1 VEHGLYG
8 SDPGLSS
15 DAVGPERVAGAGSP
29 ADPAV
34 RLVDVSKL
42 YGKVE
47 AVASLDLTIERGELL
62 TLLGPSGSGKSTV
75 LRMIAGLIKP
85 SSGTI
90 WIEDEEVGARP
101 THRRNIAMVFQ
112 SLALFP
118 HMDVFANIAF
128 PLRMRRIGR
137 QEISRRV
144 REALAIV
151 RLPDIESRAIHELS
165 GGQQQRVA
173 IARALVYEP
182 QLLLL
187 DEPFGAL
194 DRRLREEMQL
204 EIVRIHREID
214 VTIVNVTH
222 DQREALMLSDRV
234 AVMRD
239 GHLEQLAT
247 SEAVYRNPTTPFVAS
262 FLGDANLIE
271 GTLRS
276 DATGDR
282 LETASGANFAVDTAP
297 DHLVGRAC
305 AIVLKSEV
313 VHVAPSTDRSSGLEH
328 VPGVVRLAVFE
339 GGARYYEI
347 DVESLGMRF
356 KVSRPAS
363 VDTETFPIG
372 SAVTLSWNRSDA
384 PIVPLDR
391 GAGEAE

>member
-1 VEHGLYG
+1 MRSLDVDSDG
-8 SDPGLSS
+8 ST
-15 DAVGPERVAGAGSP
+15 AAGPVSE
-29 ADPAV
+29 PAV

-47 AVASLDLTIERGELL
+47 AVTSLDLTIDRGELL

-90 WIEDEEVGARP
+90 WIDDEEVGARP

-118 HMDVFANIAF
+118 HMDVFSNIAF
-128 PLRMRRIGR
+128 PLRMRRVGR
-137 QEISRRV
+137 QEVARRV
-144 REALAIV
+144 RDALSIV

-234 AVMRD
+234 AVMRE
-239 GHLEQLAT
+239 GHLEQLAA
-247 SEAVYRNPTTPFVAS
+247 SEVIYRSPETPFVAS

-271 GTLRS
+271 GTLRT
-276 DATGDR
+276 DGAR
-282 LETASGANFAVDTAP
+282 RWLETPTGRTFAVSVAP
-297 DHLVGRAC
+297 EHLVGRSV

-313 VHVAPSTDRSSGLEH
+313 VHLFGSTEEKPGVEQ
-328 VPGVVRLAVFE
+328 VPGVVKLAVFE
-339 GGARYYEI
+339 GGARYFEV
-347 DVESLGMRF
+347 DVRELGMRF
-356 KVSRPAS
+356 KVSRPAVVEAEAFPVGADVS
-363 VDTETFPIG
+363 VR
-372 SAVTLSWNRSDA
+372 WNPSDA

-391 GAGEAE
+391 GPQARA